1 MNTKLSLA
9 VIAATLA
16 ASPAAMAQT
25 TGNNYQNNASE
36 SGYERSSPSGLPTT
50 SPQVRSLPGE
60 QPDPWS
66 GGNRAVGTQSMGAQT
81 MDTQSWNSP
90 SRATSGSSMGP
101 NDRMPAYGNTYGTP
115 ANPSGQRAVTGS
127 TAGTGTMGAYDR
139 APAYGNTYG
148 TESNQRAMSGSSA
161 MPGDLGPNDRSPAYG
176 NTYGTPTNPGTP
188 RSTYG
193 SNSYDSGSY
202 GSTTPG
208 TTMTNPSGTM
218 GSTGAAATGAMGSTG
233 SMQGNRQVLMNV
245 DRNVGD
251 RAGRG
256 QNRTELMQTSL
267 LNYFSSAGFTAVRDF
282 RKQGQNYVAEAQDQ
296 DGRWTTVE
304 LDPRTGT
311 ITSLR

>member
-25 TGNNYQNNASE
+25 TGNTYQNNASE

-60 QPDPWS
+60 QPDPWDN
-66 GGNRAVGTQSMGAQT
+66 NRPMG
-81 MDTQSWNSP
+81 TQSWNSP
-90 SRATSGSSMGP
+90 SRGAAGTSMGP
-101 NDRMPAYGNTYGTP
+101 NDRLPPYGNTYGTP

-127 TAGTGTMGAYDR
+127 ATTGTMEPADR

-148 TESNQRAMSGSSA
+148 TDSNRRALSNA
-161 MPGDLGPNDRSPAYG
+161 VPGDLGPNDRSPAYG
-176 NTYGTPTNPGTP
+176 NTYGTDTNRRAMSGNSGVVGPAGTMGTTGTVVAP
-188 RSTYG
+188 AGTA
-193 SNSYDSGSY
+193 
-202 GSTTPG
+202 GST
-208 TTMTNPSGTM
+208 GTM
-218 GSTGAAATGAMGSTG
+218 GSTGSMGTTGDT
-233 SMQGNRQVLMNV
+233 QGGRQVLMNV
-245 DRNVGD
+245 DPNVQG

-267 LNYFSSAGFTAVRDF
+267 LNYFSAAGFTSVRDF

-296 DGRWTTVE
+296 NGRWSTVE

-311 ITSLR
+311 IASVR

>member
-25 TGNNYQNNASE
+25 TGSTYQNNASE

-60 QPDPWS
+60 QPDPWES
-66 GGNRAVGTQSMGAQT
+66 NRAVG
-81 MDTQSWNSP
+81 TQSWNSP
-90 SRATSGSSMGP
+90 SRGTAGSSMGP
-101 NDRMPAYGNTYGTP
+101 NDRLPAYGNTYGTP
-115 ANPSGQRAVTGS
+115 ANPGGERAMSGS
-127 TAGTGTMGAYDR
+127 TYGGGTGTMEPSDR

-148 TESNQRAMSGSSA
+148 TDSNRRALSNA
-161 MPGDLGPNDRSPAYG
+161 VPGDLGPNDRSPAYG
-176 NTYGTPTNPGTP
+176 NTYGTETNRRAMSNTGTVG
-188 RSTYG
+188 TMG
-193 SNSYDSGSY
+193 TTGAM
-202 GSTTPG
+202 GSTMGSAGSTG
-208 TTMTNPSGTM
+208 TMGTM
-218 GSTGAAATGAMGSTG
+218 GSTGTMGTTGDT
-233 SMQGNRQVLMNV
+233 QGGRQVLMNV
-245 DRNVGD
+245 DPNVQG

-267 LNYFSSAGFTAVRDF
+267 LNYFSAAGFTSVRDF

-296 DGRWTTVE
+296 NGRWSTVE

-311 ITSLR
+311 ITALR